1 MPLRREIGLPMVFCI
16 AAGAM
21 ISSGLFVL
29 PGILYGLVGSGVIL
43 VYLAASVLMAPAVLT
58 KAELVSALPEAGGD
72 YYFIDRSIGP
82 TSGMLGGTAT
92 WAELSFKTAFALIGL
107 AASVRLLQPDLS
119 WTQFRLIAV
128 GACMLFTV
136 VNLCGTRHAGRLQIV
151 LVVFLL
157 LVLGGY
163 SIAGL
168 SVGDLGRLHP
178 FRGTGYKNFFLA
190 TAMVFISFAGLTQIA
205 SVAEEVKDPGHTLPR
220 GILAAWFV
228 VTIVYLMA
236 VGATVALISPE
247 RLAGSLTPLV
257 LGGGR
262 LWGRAGRGLLSLAAV
277 AAFVTT
283 ANAGILSAS
292 RVPLAM
298 SRDGLLPPF
307 LSRINERTGVPHFA
321 VLFTSG
327 FICLLLLLDIELFVK
342 AAAAMKILLFAVTI
356 VALILL
362 RESGLSNYQPIF
374 RSPGY
379 PWMHGA
385 GLLVYVLLL
394 AELGTLPLALTAAIL
409 GGGLAWY
416 RLYAS
421 RRVRRESA
429 LILLAKRIANQ
440 GFAQHDLE
448 AELADV
454 ILRRDAPDQHRFDV
468 LLRACPILDLPGKM
482 TLDEF
487 FQQASRELSNHLDR
501 PAPEILR
508 LLWEREKS
516 APTVIRPGLAVP
528 HVISPGRNRFKVLL
542 ARCKGGIR
550 FPGASQP
557 VHAVFLLAGTADERN
572 FHLRALMAVAE
583 IVQAPDFDRRWIEA
597 PNSGALRRLVL
608 ELCRASVKA

>member
-1 MPLRREIGLPMVFCI
+1 MPLRKELGFPTVFCI
-16 AAGAM
+16 AVGAM

-29 PGILYGLVGSGVIL
+29 PGVLFGLVGSGVIL
-43 VYLAASVLMAPAVLT
+43 VYLAASLLMAPAVLT

-107 AASVRLLQPDLS
+107 AASFRLFFPDLS
-119 WTQFRLIAV
+119 LLQVRLIAI
-128 GACMLFTV
+128 GACVLFTV
-136 VNLCGTRHAGRLQIV
+136 LNLCGTRHAGRLQIV

-157 LVLGGY
+157 TILGAY

-168 SVGDLGRLHP
+168 SAGGLARLHP
-178 FRGTGYKNFFLA
+178 FREFRFENFFLA
-190 TAMVFISFAGLTQIA
+190 TAMVFIAFAGLTQIA
-205 SVAEEVKDPGHTLPR
+205 SVAEEVKDPGHVLPR

-228 VTIVYLMA
+228 VTIVYLVS
-236 VGATVALISPE
+236 VGATVAVTPPE
-247 RLAGSLTPLV
+247 RLAGSLTPLA
-257 LGGGR
+257 LGAES
-262 LWGRAGRGLLSLAAV
+262 LWGQAGRVLLLLAAV

-283 ANAGILSAS
+283 ANAGILAAS

-307 LSRINERTGVPHFA
+307 LNRINERTGVPHFA

-327 FICLLLLLDIELFVK
+327 FVCLLLLLDIELFVK
-342 AAAAMKILLFAVTI
+342 AASAMKILLFAVTI
-356 VALILL
+356 VALILM
-362 RESGLSNYQPIF
+362 RESGLSNYRPIF

-379 PWMHGA
+379 PWLHGA
-385 GLLVYVLLL
+385 GLIVYVLLL

-429 LILLAKRIANQ
+429 LVHLAKRLANRD
-440 GFAQHDLE
+440 FARHDLE

-468 LLRACPILDLPGKM
+468 LLRACPILDLPDEM

-487 FQQASRELSNHLDR
+487 FDLASCELSNHLDV
-501 PAPEILR
+501 PASEIRR
-508 LLWEREKS
+508 LLWERETS
-516 APTVIRPGLAVP
+516 APTVVRPGLAVP
-528 HVISPGRNRFKVLL
+528 HLISPGRNRFKVLL

-550 FPGASQP
+550 FSDTAPP
-557 VHAVFLLAGTADERN
+557 VHAVFLLAGTDDERS

-583 IVQAPDFDRRWIEA
+583 IVQTPDFDRRWLDA
-597 PNSGALRRLVL
+597 PDSAALRRLVL
-608 ELCRASVKA
+608 ELCRASVPA